1 MSINSPYHTPHP
13 MPHLVPDR
21 LAALADGDPTPAEVA
36 HLAGCATCA
45 AERDAHARVL
55 TVAHL
60 ERERSLPPLTSWES
74 LAPALRAEGLLRDVQ
89 ATADRNHWHGWMR
102 FAAALV
108 LLAGG
113 AMIGRVS
120 VGGGVLPGVQAGSGV
135 RDAMMG
141 TFVPASFNSA
151 LPERPFKGTEEAIA
165 ALTASQQTYQRAVAY
180 LAQQGPG
187 GITGGAQPE
196 AYQRR
201 IAALDDIAG
210 AVRAAL
216 WKAPDDPVVNQAYLQ
231 AMGARASALR
241 QLGTTMP
248 AGTRLASY

>member
-1 MSINSPYHTPHP
+1 MPMTTPH
-13 MPHLVPDR
+13 LSPDR
-21 LAALADGDPTPAEVA
+21 LAALADSDATAAEST

-45 AERDAHARVL
+45 AERDAHMRVL

-60 ERERSLPPLTSWES
+60 ERDRLLPPLTTWES
-74 LAPALRAEGLLRDVQ
+74 LAPALRAEGLLRDQ
-89 ATADRNHWHGWMR
+89 AGVAERNHFHRWMR
-102 FAAALV
+102 VAAAAV
-108 LLAGG
+108 LFAGG

-120 VGGGVLPGVQAGSGV
+120 VGGGVLPGVLAGSGV
-135 RDAMMG
+135 RESVIG
-141 TFVPASFNSA
+141 SLSPASFNTA
-151 LPERPFKGTEEAIA
+151 AAERPFRNTDEAIA
-165 ALTASQQTYQRAVAY
+165 ALGRSQQTYQRAIAY

-187 GITGGAQPE
+187 GDTRGAEPE
-196 AYQRR
+196 AFQRR

-241 QLGTTMP
+241 QLGTAMP
-248 AGTRLASY
+248 VGTRLASY

>member
-1 MSINSPYHTPHP
+1 MPIHTPH
-13 MPHLVPDR
+13 LSPDR
-21 LAALADGDPTPAEVA
+21 LAALADGDPSSDESS

-45 AERDAHARVL
+45 AERGAHARVL
-55 TVAHL
+55 TVARL
-60 ERERSLPPLTSWES
+60 ERDRLLPPLTTWAS
-74 LAPALRAEGLLRDVQ
+74 LAPALRAEGLLRDEQ
-89 ATADRNHWHGWMR
+89 ASADRTHWHGWMR
-102 FAAALV
+102 VAAGLV
-108 LLAGG
+108 LLVSG

-135 RDAMMG
+135 RDAVLG
-141 TFVPASFNSA
+141 RLVQASFNSA
-151 LPERPFKGTEEAIA
+151 VPERQFKGTEEAIA

-180 LAQQGPG
+180 LSQHGPG

-241 QLGTTMP
+241 QLGTAMP

>member
-1 MSINSPYHTPHP
+1 MSIHSHP
-13 MPHLVPDR
+13 TMPHLSPDR
-21 LAALADGDPTPAEVA
+21 LAALADGEPTPAEAA
-36 HLAGCATCA
+36 HLDGCAACA
-45 AERDAHARVL
+45 AERAAHARVL

-60 ERERSLPPLTSWES
+60 ERERLLPPLTTWES
-74 LAPALRAEGLLRDVQ
+74 LAPALRAAGIVRDQ
-89 ATADRNHWHGWMR
+89 RATAERGQWVGWMR
-102 FAAALV
+102 AAAAMLLLV
-108 LLAGG
+108 GG
-113 AMIGRVS
+113 AMVGRVS
-120 VGGGVLPGVQAGSGV
+120 VGGGVLPGVRAGSGV
-135 RDAMMG
+135 RDEVMG
-141 TFVPASFNSA
+141 KLAPASYNTA
-151 LPERPFKGTEEAIA
+151 APERQFRSTEEAIA
-165 ALTASQQTYQRAVAY
+165 ALTASQQTYQLAVAY

-187 GITGGAQPE
+187 GVTGGAQPE

-241 QLGTTMP
+241 QLGTVLP